1 MAICS
6 KCGKWITIFHTKYVC
21 GMCKKPFCADCIKK
35 IDFPSEN
42 VKFIYNHLSSW
53 AMPEYSWDK
62 GSYVLCPSCSTIFYD
77 RCSKVSSDTKDA
89 GNIEIVYDKYQGR
102 KNEYAELIKVV
113 ESDWEENVDTCREEI
128 KLWAAYFHADKLIK
142 VKTERRYENG
152 RREFKMMGQAVT
164 NPEFKENNIRVKSA
178 DAEENK
184 DTESS
189 KHVYQ
194 KQRQQNK
201 ERIIIK
207 EGDTVEAKV
216 IKVSETGRVF
226 CDVNGFDYAVI
237 MPQEMVYNNYPL
249 PVDLTTEALKVMFE
263 KSIGQTIGAKVS
275 RIQRIDKSRVVFL
288 EHDVFGLNPD
298 DEEYYNSLKVGEE
311 YEVEIW
317 SIGINIVMFR
327 FPDTNLRGYIEA
339 EALSSSEFEVGDKM
353 KVCIKN
359 KGKHL
364 FQLIQLMLPTES
376 ESEENAYESID
387 RKTTEE
393 RFNSLYNDLEQE
405 VMSIEDVEFVKDLI
419 NRYPRLPF
427 NKFIDP
433 SIHIYCKYNNYDI
446 KKKWE
451 KFISIKEKYLNSQKF
466 HINYNDRYNEVVL
479 FNSDDIVMVM
489 KYDQEHKELRMNE
502 FYYGRINNRVPQ
514 IVERNN
520 RKPLYINGSKLH
532 VLDIF
537 QAIPHDY
544 NAEKLWEHLK
554 DLKTLHYVVNPAIKR
569 AANQK
574 RLIEGK
580 DFDLLKDIL
589 KYEIYAE
596 EQKVGNI
603 VTINPEDSIQRTP
616 SLHYDDGIA
625 FQFQLNSASYAQ
637 LSNADEDGE
646 MYVSVLDNNDKPV
659 RTGFLSY
666 NEENHVATLDFAK
679 NRGIDTD
686 LLLEGFRIKRKSAV
700 DHLDLQATAIE
711 EFIKNSNSNLF
722 DKILTKKLEA
732 PDTSSYVDI
741 NFYNPLFQSASSD
754 NMQPEAVRKAL
765 GNKDVV
771 LIQGPP
777 GTGKTT
783 VIVEIIRQLAKEN
796 KKVLVCSQA
805 HAAVKNIVE
814 KLQNIEDLS
823 FISVGSEGEVESWGE
838 NFDLTDYR
846 HFIEHNRK
854 LLQSL
859 QNGENAGELSLQID
873 GFGYKSKK
881 VQNKYN
887 HYHQSIVYYYKVY
900 EGLYKNSPMI
910 LDRLTQDDVN
920 LESRILEI
928 YHYQSMDVILGT
940 CIGIGMNKIL
950 KSDSIHFDTVIIDE
964 AAKANLAETLV
975 PMAKADRYVLVGD
988 DKQLPPYLDRET
1000 IEGFIKFEK
1009 AEEKEEGDE
1018 RVEIQSKDVETAL
1031 SKSLFEELRTGDW
1044 LPEESE
1050 IMLNFQYRMHP
1061 DIGQFISNAFYGG
1074 KVKMGEDT
1082 HRQYIAL
1089 PSPYDQSCIFVETDS
1104 DNPKDFNSIAEKR
1117 TLEGSYYNEKE
1128 IEIICDEI
1136 VPLIQK
1142 ANLDYAI
1149 SVGIISPYKAQC
1161 DRLRRRLKNT
1171 SYHDSVYTIDSIQG
1185 MEFDIVVFSFVRSFA
1200 RSSNKNVGFL
1210 DDMRRLNVSLSRAKK
1225 KLILVGNK
1233 QTLNNT
1239 AAHKNSLD
1247 PNGPIS
1253 VFKELTKQSVSY
1265 LEARNSRI
1273 FHSNYKIGDVIK
1285 CKVIKMENGKMFF
1298 CILEDTS
1305 MRFSMITRLNR
1316 HDITGITVRYVKDDN
1331 AYRPYF
1337 ELCSFISEGVEHEVM
1352 PFEKA
1357 FMDKKKGDRI
1367 EVLVTSTEHQLGI
1380 KVEYKGNA
1388 GIIYDS
1394 DIRGTYKYT
1403 IDVNDVIPV
1412 KIAKIRKDKK
1422 DFSCYPL
1429 L

>member
-1 MAICS
+1 
-6 KCGKWITIFHTKYVC
+6 
-21 GMCKKPFCADCIKK
+21 MCKKSFCADCIKK
-35 IDFPSEN
+35 IKFPNEE
-42 VKFIYNHLSSW
+42 VKFIYKHLSW
-53 AMPEYSWDK
+53 AMPKYSLDK
-62 GSYVLCPSCSTIFYD
+62 GSHVLCPSCSSIFYD
-77 RCSKVSSDTKDA
+77 RCSRVATEIKDA
-89 GNIEIVYDKYQGR
+89 EKIEIVYDKYEGR
-102 KNEYAELIKVV
+102 KNEYAELIRGV
-113 ESDWEENVDTCREEI
+113 ESDWEKNVDTCREEI
-128 KLWAAYFHADKLIK
+128 KLWAAYLQADKLIK

-152 RREFKMMGQAVT
+152 RCEFKMMGQAVT
-164 NPEFKENNIRVKSA
+164 NPVYKENNTWGKTADVK
-178 DAEENK
+178 ENK
-184 DTESS
+184 NSERAKRD
-189 KHVYQ
+189 YQ
-194 KQRQQNK
+194 KQRHQNK
-201 ERIIIK
+201 ERVIIK
-207 EGDTVEAKV
+207 EGDQVEAKV

-226 CDVNGFDYAVI
+226 CDVESFDYAVI
-237 MPQEMVYNNYPL
+237 MPQEMVYKSYPL
-249 PVDLTTEALKVMFE
+249 PVDLTTEALKAMFE
-263 KSIGQTIGAKVS
+263 NSIGHSIGAKVS
-275 RIQRIDKSRVVFL
+275 RIQRFNKSRVVFL
-288 EHDVFGLNPD
+288 EHDVSGLNPD
-298 DEEYYNSLKVGEE
+298 DEEYFNSLKVGEE

-317 SIGINIVMFR
+317 DIGTNIIMFR

-339 EALSSSEFEVGDKM
+339 EALSSMRFSVGDIM
-353 KVCIKN
+353 KVYIRN
-359 KGKHL
+359 KGKNL

-376 ESEENAYESID
+376 EMEENADETID
-387 RKTTEE
+387 RKKTEE

-405 VMSIEDVEFVKDLI
+405 VMSIDDVEFVKDLI
-419 NRYPRLPF
+419 NRFPRLPF
-427 NKFIDP
+427 NRFIDP
-433 SIHIYCKYNNYDI
+433 SFHIYCKYKDYDI

-451 KFISIKEKYLNSQKF
+451 KFISLKEKYLNSQKF
-466 HINYNDRYNEVVL
+466 HINYNDRFNEVVL
-479 FNSDDIVMVM
+479 FNSDDVVMVL

-502 FYYGRINNRVPQ
+502 FYYGRISNRVPQ
-514 IVERNN
+514 IIERNN
-520 RKPLYINGSKLH
+520 RKPLYIDGLKLH

-554 DLKTLHYVVNPAIKR
+554 DLKTLHYIVNPAIKR

-589 KYEIYAE
+589 KYEVYAE

-603 VTINPEDSIQRTP
+603 ISIDSEDSIQRTP

-1018 RVEIQSKDVETAL
+1018 RVEIQSKEVETAL

>member
-1 MAICS
+1 MATCS

-35 IDFPSEN
+35 INFPSEN
-42 VKFIYNHLSSW
+42 VKFIYKHLSSW

-77 RCSKVSSDTKDA
+77 RCSKVSADTINA
-89 GNIEIVYDKYQGR
+89 ENIEIVYDKYEGR
-102 KNEYAELIKVV
+102 KNEYAVLIRSV

-128 KLWAAYFHADKLIK
+128 KLLAAYFHADKLIK
-142 VKTERRYENG
+142 VKTEHRYENG
-152 RREFKMMGQAVT
+152 WREFKMIGQAVT
-164 NPEFKENNIRVKSA
+164 NPEFKENNIRARSA
-178 DAEENK
+178 DVEENK
-184 DTESS
+184 DAENSI
-189 KHVYQ
+189 HVYQ
-194 KQRQQNK
+194 KQRQQKK

-207 EGDTVEAKV
+207 EGDQVEAKV
-216 IKVSETGRVF
+216 LKVSETGRVF
-226 CDVNGFDYAVI
+226 CDVKGSDYAVI
-237 MPQEMVYNNYPL
+237 MPQEMVYKSYPL
-249 PVDLTTEALKVMFE
+249 PVDLTTEAIKVMFE

-275 RIQRIDKSRVVFL
+275 RIQRFDKSRVVFL
-288 EHDVFGLNPD
+288 EHDVSGLNPD
-298 DEEYYNSLKVGEE
+298 DEVYYNSLKVGEE

-317 SIGINIVMFR
+317 GIGTHIIMFR
-327 FPDTNLRGYIEA
+327 FPETNLRGYIEA
-339 EALSSSEFEVGDKM
+339 EALSSMEFSVGNKM

-359 KGKHL
+359 KGKNL
-364 FQLIQLMLPTES
+364 FQLIQLMLPTEL
-376 ESEENAYESID
+376 ESEENACEPID
-387 RKTTEE
+387 YKKTEE
-393 RFNSLYNDLEQE
+393 RFNSLYNELEQE
-405 VMSIEDVEFVKDLI
+405 VMSVEDVEFVKGLI
-419 NRYPRLPF
+419 NRFPRLPF
-427 NKFIDP
+427 NRFIDP
-433 SIHIYCKYNNYDI
+433 SIHIYCKYKNFDI
-446 KKKWE
+446 KNKWE
-451 KFISIKEKYLNSQKF
+451 KFIKIKEKYLNSQKF

-479 FNSDDIVMVM
+479 FNSDDVVIVL
-489 KYDQEHKELRMNE
+489 KYDLEHKEFRMSE
-502 FYYGRINNRVPQ
+502 FYYGRINNKVPQ
-514 IVERNN
+514 IIERNN
-520 RKPLYINGSKLH
+520 RKPLYIDGSKLH
-532 VLDIF
+532 VLDLF

-544 NAEKLWEHLK
+544 NAEKLCEHLK
-554 DLKTLHYVVNPAIKR
+554 DLKTLHYIVNPAIKR
-569 AANQK
+569 AANKK

-596 EQKVGNI
+596 EQKVGNKI
-603 VTINPEDSIQRTP
+603 TINPEDSIQRTP

-625 FQFQLNSASYAQ
+625 FQFLLNPASYAQ
-637 LSNADEDGE
+637 LSNAVEDGE

-659 RTGFLSY
+659 RTGLLSY
-666 NEENHVATLDFAK
+666 IEESHVATLEFAK
-679 NRGIDTD
+679 NRGIDTN
-686 LLLEGFRIKRKSAV
+686 LLLEGFSIKRKSAV

-765 GNKDVV
+765 GNKDIV

-814 KLQNIEDLS
+814 KLYEIEDLS

-846 HFIEHNRK
+846 HFIEHNR
-854 LLQSL
+854 LLLDSL
-859 QNGENAGELSLQID
+859 QKGKDSGELSLLID

-881 VQNKYN
+881 VQSKYN
-887 HYHQSIVYYYKVY
+887 SYHKSLVYYFK
-900 EGLYKNSPMI
+900 EHEALYKNSSKI
-910 LDRLTQDDVN
+910 LNRLTQDDVN

-950 KSDSIHFDTVIIDE
+950 KNDSIHFDTVIIDE

-1000 IEGFIKFEK
+1000 IGGFVKFEK
-1009 AEEKEEGDE
+1009 AAEKEEGEE
-1018 RVEIQSKDVETAL
+1018 RVEIKSKEVETAL
-1031 SKSLFEELRTGDW
+1031 SKSLFEELRTGNW
-1044 LPEESE
+1044 LPMESE

-1061 DIGQFISNAFYGG
+1061 DIGQFISNAFYSG

-1089 PSPYDQSCIFVETDS
+1089 PSPYDQSCVFVETDS
-1104 DNPKDFNSIAEKR
+1104 NNSNDFNSIVEKR

-1136 VPLIQK
+1136 VPLIEK
-1142 ANLDYAI
+1142 ANLEQKI

-1161 DRLRRRLKNT
+1161 DRLKRRLKNT
-1171 SYHDSVYTIDSIQG
+1171 SYYDSVYTIDSIQG
-1185 MEFDIVVFSFVRSFA
+1185 MEFDIVVFSFVRSFTKN
-1200 RSSNKNVGFL
+1200 SNKNVGFL

-1233 QTLNNT
+1233 QTLNNR
-1239 AAHKNSLD
+1239 AAHSHSID
-1247 PNGPIS
+1247 PNGPIR
-1253 VFKELTKQSVSY
+1253 VFNELTKQSVSY
-1265 LEARNSRI
+1265 MEARNSRI
-1273 FHSNYKIGDVIK
+1273 FHSNYKIGDVIR
-1285 CKVIKMENGKMFF
+1285 CKVIKIENGKLFF

-1305 MRFSMITRLNR
+1305 MRFSIITRLNR
-1316 HDITGITVRYVKDDN
+1316 HDITRITVKYVKDDN

-1337 ELCSFISEGVEHEVM
+1337 ELCSYISAGVEHEVM
-1352 PFEKA
+1352 PFDVA
-1357 FMDKKKGDRI
+1357 FKDRKKGDRI
-1367 EVLVTSTEHQLGI
+1367 EVLVTSTDHQLGI

-1388 GIIYDS
+1388 GIIYDN

-1429 L
+1429 